1 MADFTKIPLKK
12 MEKFVLASTCVL
24 LSQKW
29 NGHSGI
35 FTPKPINIDIFIKIG
50 RKFNL
55 KKLKK
60 YNNPVFLKKNINPI
74 SIINEPSCVQNRK

>member
-1 MADFTKIPLKK
+1 

-29 NGHSGI
+29 KGHKGT
-35 FTPKPINIDIFIKIG
+35 FTPNPIKIEIFIKIG
-50 RKFNL
+50 KKFNL

-60 YNNPVFLKKNINPI
+60 YIVPVFLKKNIKPI
-74 SIINEPSCVQNRK
+74 NIINEPNCVQNRK